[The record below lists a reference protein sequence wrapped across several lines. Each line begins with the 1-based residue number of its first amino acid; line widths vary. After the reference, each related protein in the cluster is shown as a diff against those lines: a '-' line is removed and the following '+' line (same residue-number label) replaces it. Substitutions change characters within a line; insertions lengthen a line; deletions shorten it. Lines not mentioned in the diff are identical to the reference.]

1 MQGQEGGAVV
11 MMVMAFD
18 AWVGVGHAGPL
29 GQGWPGPCGLCGDS
43 FAAPWGWSM
52 DCISLSGP
60 KPSIPGNNT

>member
-29 GQGWPGPCGLCGDS
+29 GQG
-43 FAAPWGWSM
+43 
-52 DCISLSGP
+52 
-60 KPSIPGNNT
+60 